1 MVNKMASGKTAIS
14 SYVVKEKLQQI
25 FLYVWL
31 VLACIMVLTPI
42 LWMISASFTKG
53 KLLENVPLLPDASKF
68 SLEHFKY
75 LFTYKSSTDAMA
87 SDFILSFWRTLTVA
101 AVTTVGIVIISA
113 MSGYVFSRF
122 RFVGKKQMLLT
133 MMLLQMFPS
142 FMGMLALFMIFRS
155 FGWLNTPLHLAW
167 IYIAGSIPT
176 NTYLLRG
183 YLRGIPMSIDE
194 AATIDGATQTQIF
207 IKLILPLS
215 KPMIGFVA
223 VTAFMSPWMD
233 YMLPQQLLN
242 MKSQTVALYLFRL
255 NDPLTPVYYNPLN
268 FMAGAL
274 ILAIPIT
281 IVQMCMQKYIVYG
294 MAAGAEKG

>member
-1 MVNKMASGKTAIS
+1 M
-14 SYVVKEKLQQI
+14 
-25 FLYVWL
+25 
-31 VLACIMVLTPI
+31 
-42 LWMISASFTKG
+42 
-53 KLLENVPLLPDASKF
+53 
-68 SLEHFKY
+68 
-75 LFTYKSSTDAMA
+75 
-87 SDFILSFWRTLTVA
+87 
-101 AVTTVGIVIISA
+101 
-113 MSGYVFSRF
+113 
-122 RFVGKKQMLLT
+122 
-133 MMLLQMFPS
+133 
-142 FMGMLALFMIFRS
+142 
-155 FGWLNTPLHLAW
+155 
-167 IYIAGSIPT
+167 
-176 NTYLLRG
+176 LRG

-242 MKSQTVALYLFRL
+242 MKNQTVALYLFRL